1 MASDLSPLDPLLPAS
16 SHPASP
22 SAALSQPY
30 TEVADLLPL
39 QPELAAMRHHI
50 HQHPELAFKEHGTA
64 NYIAGLLRE
73 WGYAVATGIA
83 GTGLV
88 ATLQHGAGSR
98 RLGLRADMDA
108 LPIQE
113 ATALP
118 YASAYPG
125 VMHACGHDGHSA
137 MLLGAARRLA
147 QTRRFSGTLHLIFQ
161 PAEERGFDSG
171 GKAMVDA
178 GLFDRFPCDRVFA
191 MHNHPGEPQGQ
202 FMVRSGPFMAA
213 GDRVFVK
220 IKGVGGHAARPH
232 HSVDPVVAAS
242 AVVLALQTIVSRN
255 VDPTDPAVVTVG
267 RLRAGD
273 ALNVIPAE
281 AEIGISVRSFSAAV
295 RTLLKERICTVIQAT
310 SQAHGATAEIDY
322 IEGYPT
328 VVNEQDATEF
338 AAQVATELVGED
350 RVVRDFPQLMG
361 SEDFA
366 YMLQK
371 CPGALIRI
379 GNGPANNGRGLHNPG
394 YDFHDGN
401 LVVGAALWCRL
412 AERFLQ

>member
-1 MASDLSPLDPLLPAS
+1 MTASEAS
-16 SHPASP
+16 SQS
-22 SAALSQPY
+22 Y

-39 QPELAAMRHHI
+39 QAELAAIRHHL

-64 NYIAGLLRE
+64 GYIAGKLRE
-73 WGYAVATGIA
+73 WGYAVTTGIA

-88 ATLQHGAGSR
+88 ATLQAGSGPR

-113 ATALP
+113 ATGLA
-118 YASAYPG
+118 YASANAG

-137 MLLGAARRLA
+137 MLLGAALWLA
-147 QTRRFSGTLHLIFQ
+147 RTRRFSGTLHLIFQ

-178 GLFDRFPCDRVFA
+178 GLFDRFPCDMVFA
-191 MHNHPGEPQGQ
+191 MHNHPGEPQGH

-232 HSVDPVVAAS
+232 QTVDPLVAAS
-242 AVVLALQTIVSRN
+242 AVVMALQTIVSRN
-255 VDPTDPAVVTVG
+255 VDPNDPAVVTVG

-281 AEIGISVRSFSAAV
+281 AEIGISVRSFSPAV
-295 RTLLKERICTVIQAT
+295 RALLKERICTVIDAT
-310 SQAHGATAEIDY
+310 AKAYGATAQIDY
-322 IEGYPT
+322 VEGYPT
-328 VVNEQDATEF
+328 VVNEPEATAF
-338 AAQVATELVGED
+338 AAQVAAELVGEE
-350 RVVRDFPQLMG
+350 RVVRDYPQLMG

-366 YMLQK
+366 YMLQV
-371 CPGALIRI
+371 CSGALIRI
-379 GNGPANNGRGLHNPG
+379 GNGPASNGRGLHNPG

-401 LVVGAALWCRL
+401 LAIGAALWCRL
-412 AERFLQ
+412 AERFLR